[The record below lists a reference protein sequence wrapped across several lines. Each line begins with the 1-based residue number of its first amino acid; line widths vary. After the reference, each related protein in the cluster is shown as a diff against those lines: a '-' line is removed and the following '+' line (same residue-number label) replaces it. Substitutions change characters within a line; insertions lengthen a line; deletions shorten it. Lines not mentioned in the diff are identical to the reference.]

1 MSALTESLKRKAQQ
15 AAEESRRIR
24 GFNTP
29 DVRRLLHK
37 LSKVIGNRQFGLSAY
52 YGEIIINTEVRDLDG
67 FVDLGLCRLLAG
79 IDALVPA
86 TKTNDWPEYRNRDYK
101 FEVQVDHVLV
111 RVTVSAYLTNTPT
124 NCRVVQ
130 TGVKVTETPIYAF
143 ECDEP
148 IVA

>member
-1 MSALTESLKRKAQQ
+1 MSRLTESLKGKAQQ

-24 GFNTP
+24 GMNTP

-37 LSKVIGNRQFGLSAY
+37 LSKVIGGRQYGMSAY
-52 YGEIIINTEVRDLDG
+52 YSELVLNIEYRDLDG
-67 FVDLGLCRLLAG
+67 FTDEGLVSLLGK
-79 IDALVPA
+79 IDPLVPA
-86 TKTNDWPEYRNRDYK
+86 IKTNDFPEYRNRDYK
-101 FEVQVDHVLV
+101 FETRVDHVLV
-111 RVTVSAYLTNTPT
+111 RLTLSAYLAASPN